1 MGNMSYCRFEN
12 TTSDLDD
19 CIEAIHE
26 HYDENKEISDNEA
39 ESLACLLEQANEIVN
54 LSEKIELI
62 LAKKNEK

>member
-1 MGNMSYCRFEN
+1 MGYCRFEN
-12 TTSDLDD
+12 TVADVDD
-19 CIEAIHE
+19 CIEAIHK

-39 ESLACLLEQANEIVN
+39 ESLSELLEQANEIVN

>member
-1 MGNMSYCRFEN
+1 MSYCRFEN

-19 CIEAIHE
+19 CIEAIYK
-26 HYDENKEISDNEA
+26 HYDENKEISDSDA
-39 ESLACLLEQANEIVN
+39 ESLADLLEQANEIVN